1 MSKIDV
7 CFPGSSFLFER
18 KLCPLLLFK
27 SLRNLSVRGY
37 RCLGSIK
44 PLIFNKIYFVEILGC
59 KAGVFW
65 SLFLCLCC
73 YTTCLTSQKAAH
85 GNGHFTG
92 WGDTNSEFKANLI
105 LFIIMF
111 SPSAFY
117 CWCGSLCSLC
127 DSLKLPTEQWIIKD
141 QSFKSGSNQGVWRQK
156 LTPPSNK
163 A

>member
-1 MSKIDV
+1 MSKINV
-7 CFPGSSFLFER
+7 CFPGSPFLFER

-27 SLRNLSVRGY
+27 GLRDLSVRGY
-37 RCLGSIK
+37 TCLRSTEI
-44 PLIFNKIYFVEILGC
+44 LIFKKTRFVEILGC
-59 KAGVFW
+59 KADVFW
-65 SLFLCLCC
+65 SLLLCLSR
-73 YTTCLTSQKAAH
+73 YATCLTSQKAAH

-92 WGDTNSEFKANLI
+92 WGDTNSEFRANRI

-127 DSLKLPTEQWIIKD
+127 DSLKLPAEQWVIKD

-156 LTPPSNK
+156 MTPAIK
-163 A
+163 